1 MATRQLLPQRKP
13 RGGRE
18 RREGQASKARRGER
32 SEHVDSVNGIAIHLT
47 VLFLILKK

>member
-32 SEHVDSVNGIAIHLT
+32 QRTTYDCLLT
-47 VLFLILKK
+47 VLVLDT

>member
-13 RGGRE
+13 RRGQE
-18 RREGQASKARRGER
+18 RREEQASKARRGER
-32 SEHVDSVNGIAIHLT
+32 SEHVDSVNGYAIHLT